1 MEDRRPRLLIFE
13 GRTATHSAVPQALQS
28 DFEVDVFDRMDEAL
42 RALREQRYD
51 AVFSDAGD
59 FLPLERA
66 LVGEQASLVLN
77 TVGEGV
83 CVIDATGVCRWSNN
97 RMRGFSADVF
107 EKVKTICHQA
117 RSILAEQ
124 VRTQRSGQQP
134 RSKKFSFQAGD
145 GRYFEL
151 IASPVVDQ
159 HGEVREVVAVVWDA
173 TGTQRLQQKI
183 NAIDSAGRELTR
195 LDTEQITRLAPDMR
209 LQLLQDKIIRYSSD
223 LMHFDHFA
231 IRLLDKRTNK
241 LEAVIAEGMPSEAIE
256 LDLYAHPEGNGIS
269 GYVAATGRSYVCH
282 DTEKDPRYALGIDHS
297 KSSLTVPLWLHDKVI
312 GVFNIESQ
320 TVGSFSEDDRQF
332 AEIFGRYVALAL
344 NVLELLVVERCTT
357 SGQMAD
363 NVVHEVAQPL
373 DDIVTDAQT
382 LMEEYIGDDSMRQRL
397 NKIVDN
403 VQAIRGTM
411 RDVAAGPRTVLGS
424 AAEAEGRDTPLQFD
438 GKRVLIADDESSI
451 RHTIADILSKHG
463 CECTACK
470 DGYEAIHQL
479 EQQSFDVVVTDI
491 KMPHRNGYE
500 IFAAARRCRDDIP
513 VILMTGFGYD
523 PNHSIVRAGQEG
535 LCGVLFKPFRV
546 DQLIERLGKALGM
559 GADEEA
565 SNESTDA
572 PPVDQ
577 PHRR

>member
-1 MEDRRPRLLIFE
+1 MEDKRPRLLIFE
-13 GRTATHSAVPQALQS
+13 GQAIRQLDVPEALQR
-28 DFEVDVFDRMDEAL
+28 DFQVDRFNRMDDAL
-42 RALREQRYD
+42 RALRDNQYD

-66 LVGEQASLVLN
+66 LVSEQASLVLN

-83 CVIDATGVCRWSNN
+83 CVIDANGVLSWSNK
-97 RMRGFSADVF
+97 RMRAFSADVV
-107 EKVKTICHQA
+107 EKVKMICRQA
-117 RSILAEQ
+117 RAMLGEQ
-124 VRTQRSGQQP
+124 LRTQRSDQEL
-134 RSKKFSFQAGD
+134 RSKKFAFQASD

-151 IASPVVDQ
+151 VASPVVDSKRQ
-159 HGEVREVVAVVWDA
+159 VREVVAVVWDA
-173 TGTQRLQQKI
+173 TGSQRLQQKI

-195 LDTEQITRLAPDMR
+195 LDTEQVSRLAPDAR
-209 LQLLQDKIIRYSSD
+209 LQLLQDKIIRYSRD

-241 LEAVIAEGMPSEAIE
+241 LETVMAEGMPTEAIE
-256 LDLYAHPEGNGIS
+256 IDIYAHPEGNGIS

-282 DTEKDPRYALGIDHS
+282 DIEKDPRYILGIDHS

-312 GVFNIESQ
+312 GIFNIESR
-320 TVGSFSEDDRQF
+320 TVGAFSEDDRQF

-344 NVLELLVVERCTT
+344 NMLELLVIERCTT

-363 NVVHEVAQPL
+363 NVVHEMAQPL
-373 DDIVTDAQT
+373 NDIVTDAQT

-403 VQAIRGTM
+403 VQEIRGTI
-411 RDVAAGPRTVLGS
+411 RDVAAGPRTVLGHS
-424 AAEAEGRDTPLQFD
+424 D
-438 GKRVLIADDESSI
+438 GADGSDEQPRFGGTRVLIADDESSI
-451 RHTIADILSKHG
+451 LTTITDVLRKHG
-463 CECTACK
+463 CICTACK
-470 DGYEAIHQL
+470 DGYEAIHEL
-479 EQQSFDVVVTDI
+479 DRQSFDIVVTDI

-500 IFAAARRCRDDIP
+500 IFAAARRCREDMP

-546 DQLIERLGKALGM
+546 DQLLDRLDKALGA
-559 GADEEA
+559 GTIDEV
-565 SNESTDA
+565 SPESTGT

-577 PHRR
+577 AHS

>member
-13 GRTATHSAVPQALQS
+13 GHTVRQLGIHEALQR
-28 DFEVDVFDRMDEAL
+28 DFQVDLFDRMEDALLAL
-42 RALREQRYD
+42 RNNHYD

-59 FLPLERA
+59 FLPIERA

-83 CVIDATGVCRWSNN
+83 CVIDADGIVSWSNK
-97 RMRGFSADVF
+97 RMRDFSTDVF
-107 EKVKTICHQA
+107 EKVKTTCHHA
-117 RSILAEQ
+117 RSLLGEQ
-124 VRTQRSGQQP
+124 LRTQRSDQQP
-134 RSKKFSFQAGD
+134 RSKKFSFQAND

-151 IASPVVDQ
+151 VASPVVDQ
-159 HGEVREVVAVVWDA
+159 RRQIRQVVAVVWDA

-195 LDTEQITRLAPDMR
+195 LDTEQISRLAPDAR
-209 LQLLQDKIIRYSSD
+209 LQLLQDKIIRYSRD

-231 IRLLDKRTNK
+231 IRLLDKRSNK
-241 LEAVIAEGMPSEAIE
+241 LEVVIAEGMPSEAIE
-256 LDLYAHPEGNGIS
+256 IDIYAHPEGNGIS
-269 GYVAATGRSYVCH
+269 GYVAAAGRSYVCH
-282 DTEKDPRYALGIDHS
+282 DTEKDPRYILGIDHS

-320 TVGSFSEDDRQF
+320 TVGTFSEDDRQF

-344 NVLELLVVERCTT
+344 NVLELLVIERCTT

-363 NVVHEVAQPL
+363 NVVHEMAQPL
-373 DDIVTDAQT
+373 NDIVTDAQT

-403 VQAIRGTM
+403 VQSLRGTI
-411 RDVAAGPRTVLGS
+411 RDVAAGPNTVLGHAGGTDGDDEQPRFS
-424 AAEAEGRDTPLQFD
+424 

-451 RHTIADILSKHG
+451 RTTIADVLTKHG
-463 CECTACK
+463 CVCTACK
-470 DGYEAIHQL
+470 DGYEAIHEL
-479 EQQSFDVVVTDI
+479 ERQTFDVIVTDI

-500 IFAAARRCRDDIP
+500 IFAAARRGRDDIP

-523 PNHSIVRAGQEG
+523 PNHSIVRASQDG

-546 DQLIERLGKALGM
+546 DQLLDRLDEALS
-559 GADEEA
+559 AAVDEGSREQ
-565 SNESTDA
+565 SGS
-572 PPVDQ
+572 PPVDE
-577 PHRR
+577 PHHL